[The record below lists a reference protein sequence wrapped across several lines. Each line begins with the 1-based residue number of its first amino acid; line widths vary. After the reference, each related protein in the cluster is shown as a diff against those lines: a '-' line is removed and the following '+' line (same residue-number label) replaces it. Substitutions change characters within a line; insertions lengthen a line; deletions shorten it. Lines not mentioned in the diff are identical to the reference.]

1 VTSFDFLS
9 LDFYSL
15 FVGGVVAVIFGQLAF
30 PAACSVF
37 VRSVGKVLF
46 CFLTTSKQQQQ
57 QTHKATSISQI
68 RILGGNDELV

>member
-1 VTSFDFLS
+1 MTSFDFLS

-15 FVGGVVAVIFGQLAF
+15 FVGGVVAVIFGQLPF

-37 VRSVGKVLF
+37 VRSVGEVVL
-46 CFLTTSKQQQQ
+46 FLTTSKQQQQ